1 MKFINNS
8 NDLSFYLEK
17 RVVANILIKDISID
31 TRSIKKG
38 SLFIAINGDN
48 FNGND
53 FVEEAFKKGASVAIV
68 DDKKYIRSKDK
79 RIIYVKNTILGLK
92 KISKN
97 IELVEGD
104 IIKTLPKYVK
114 KHPNMKISLLNLD
127 VDLFEPTKIILE
139 NLFPKIVKGGIIILD
154 DYNIF
159 PGETKAVKEYFKDK
173 KLVEFLKQDKQCDDS
188 IDMVFNKK
196 RANDRKTWLEN
207 YNRDDYLDTN
217 LVSTL
222 VDLKNMNYH
231 LKYLLILSFYM

>member
-1 MKFINNS
+1 MIKLPNKKNSFEFENNFYFTCNNDRISKIIIQYELFLKTQKIKGDIVECGVFKGTSLIRFGIFRDILKNKSKKLIGFDTFGKFPS
-8 NDLSFYLEK
+8 AGFS
-17 RVVANILIKDISID
+17 KD
-31 TRSIKKG
+31 
-38 SLFIAINGDN
+38 
-48 FNGND
+48 
-53 FVEEAFKKGASVAIV
+53 FKKR
-68 DDKKYIRSKDK
+68 KKFLEQSGGESISKK
-79 RIIYVKNTILGLK
+79 QLLKILNEK

-173 KLVEFLKQDKQCDDS
+173 KV
-188 IDMVFNKK
+188 IIKK
-196 RANDRKTWLEN
+196 FDYRKSPS
-207 YNRDDYLDTN
+207 YII
-217 LVSTL
+217 
-222 VDLKNMNYH
+222 K
-231 LKYLLILSFYM
+231 K

>member
-1 MKFINNS
+1 MIKLPNKKNSFEFENNFYFTCNNDRISKIIIQYELFLKTQKIKGDIVECGVFKGTSLIRFGIFRDILKNKSKKLIGFDTFGKFPS
-8 NDLSFYLEK
+8 AGF
-17 RVVANILIKDISID
+17 
-31 TRSIKKG
+31 
-38 SLFIAINGDN
+38 
-48 FNGND
+48 
-53 FVEEAFKKGASVAIV
+53 
-68 DDKKYIRSKDK
+68 SKD
-79 RIIYVKNTILGLK
+79 VKQRKKFLEQSGGESISKKQLLKILNEK

-173 KLVEFLKQDKQCDDS
+173 KV
-188 IDMVFNKK
+188 IIKK
-196 RANDRKTWLEN
+196 FEYRKSPS
-207 YNRDDYLDTN
+207 YII
-217 LVSTL
+217 
-222 VDLKNMNYH
+222 K
-231 LKYLLILSFYM
+231 K

>member
-1 MKFINNS
+1 MIKLPNKKNSFEFENNFYFTCNNDRISKIIIQYELFLKTQKIKGDIVECGVFKGTSLIRFGIFRDILKNKSKKLIGFDTFGKFPS
-8 NDLSFYLEK
+8 AGF
-17 RVVANILIKDISID
+17 
-31 TRSIKKG
+31 
-38 SLFIAINGDN
+38 
-48 FNGND
+48 
-53 FVEEAFKKGASVAIV
+53 
-68 DDKKYIRSKDK
+68 SKD
-79 RIIYVKNTILGLK
+79 VKQRKKFLEQSGGESISKKQLLKILNEK

-173 KLVEFLKQDKQCDDS
+173 KV
-188 IDMVFNKK
+188 IIKK
-196 RANDRKTWLEN
+196 FDYRKSPS
-207 YNRDDYLDTN
+207 YII
-217 LVSTL
+217 
-222 VDLKNMNYH
+222 K
-231 LKYLLILSFYM
+231 K